1 MENWTGGETGLQ
13 ERVSNLVLNFIIVF
27 SVPIF
32 TLLALYNFMHSQLGF
47 MAFFIAIA
55 AGLTAVYLQ
64 LRKGRP
70 VEQMVQVSL
79 ALLFAVYFLTVAQ
92 SDMHTGALYWAFA
105 LPLIVVILTPVFWTL
120 IWLAVLLIGII
131 APYAMAKFGLFEAR
145 FDSEVIAFFIIANAA
160 IALLTYYI
168 KELFIESQI
177 SLTRSKQALE
187 MNKRMIDQKIPIVRL
202 GFDCSIQKP
211 NQAFCEL
218 TGYSEKELTGKSFTF
233 LKLAELGDL
242 SQNHDFILDLCDGN
256 WHGELYGHKRNGKEY
271 WVKASLKESYD
282 SQFKKD
288 GMLMLCEDVTDHQLL
303 ERQANY
309 DQLTGVYNR
318 RMFDELTR
326 RAIMDFQRYREPIC
340 LLITD
345 IDHFKRVNDEFGHHF
360 GDEILK
366 GMAEVLSA
374 NLRKTDT
381 VARWGGEEFAVLLPK
396 ADVHQAHDIAD
407 KLRRMIEKEKFYEGF
422 HITASFGVTELR
434 IDESADDWFRRAD
447 SALYDA
453 KESGRNR
460 VCFA

>member
-13 ERVSNLVLNFIIVF
+13 ERVSNLVLNFIIVL
-27 SVPIF
+27 SVPLF
-32 TLLALYNFMHSQLGF
+32 TLLAFYHFMHSQLGF
-47 MAFFIAIA
+47 MAFFIAVA
-55 AGLTAVYLQ
+55 AGLAAVYLQ
-64 LRKGRP
+64 LRKEQP
-70 VEQMVQVSL
+70 VFQMVQISL
-79 ALLFAVYFLTVAQ
+79 GILFAVYFVTVAQ
-92 SDMHTGALYWAFA
+92 TDMHAGALYWAFI
-105 LPLIVVILTPVFWTL
+105 LPLIIVILTPVFWTL
-120 IWLAVLLIGII
+120 VWLGLLLFGIVMPFI
-131 APYAMAKFGLFEAR
+131 LSSLGSGSR
-145 FDSEVIAFFIIANAA
+145 FDFEVIAFFVITSAV

-168 KELFIESQI
+168 KELFIESQL

-202 GFDCSIQKP
+202 DFDCSIQKP

-218 TGYSEKELTGKSFTF
+218 TGFSEKELTGKSFTF

-256 WHGELYGHKRNGKEY
+256 WHGELYGHKKNGQEY
-271 WVKASLKESYD
+271 WIKASLKESFD
-282 SQFKKD
+282 AQFKKD

-326 RAIMDFQRYREPIC
+326 RAILDFQRYREPIC

-366 GMAEVLSA
+366 GMASVLST

-396 ADVHQAHDIAD
+396 ADVHQAHEIAD

-434 IDESADDWFRRAD
+434 IDETADDWFRRAD

-453 KESGRNR
+453 KASGRNR